1 MKGNYNLQQLKIFL
15 YLKEILRNFAV
26 NCKKNNM
33 RIISYISIIAVPTT
47 ILIILLYG
55 IFERKNVFDIFLK
68 GANDGVKMVIKI
80 FPTLVGLF
88 LAIGALSSSGVL
100 DFIIN
105 LIKPI
110 LNIAKIP
117 AEIMPLAILR
127 PISGSG
133 SIAVAT
139 DLMKKFGVD
148 SLIGLMVGTIMG
160 STETTLYTI
169 AVYTSSV
176 NIKKIRFVLFAALAA
191 DITGMI
197 ASVVIWKIFFENF

>member
-1 MKGNYNLQQLKIFL
+1 MKVID
-15 YLKEILRNFAV
+15 
-26 NCKKNNM
+26 
-33 RIISYISIIAVPTT
+33 YISTIAVPAV

-55 IFERKNVFDIFLK
+55 IFERKNVFDIFIK
-68 GANDGVKMVIKI
+68 GAKEGLKMSINI

-88 LAIGALSSSGVL
+88 LAIGALSSSGIL

-105 LIKPI
+105 LLTPI
-110 LNIAKIP
+110 LTILQIP

-133 SIAVAT
+133 SIAIAT
-139 DLMKKFGVD
+139 EIMQRVGVD
-148 SLIGLMVGTIMG
+148 SLIGLIVATIMG

-176 NIKKIRFVLFAALAA
+176 NIKKIRFVLFAALMA
-191 DITGMI
+191 DLTGML
-197 ASVVIWKIFFENF
+197 ASVFIWKIIGN

>member
-1 MKGNYNLQQLKIFL
+1 MK
-15 YLKEILRNFAV
+15 
-26 NCKKNNM
+26 
-33 RIISYISIIAVPTT
+33 IIDYISTIAVPTT

-55 IFERKNVFDIFLK
+55 VFEKKNVFDVFIK
-68 GANDGVKMVIKI
+68 GANDGIKMVVKI

-88 LAIGALSSSGVL
+88 LAIGALSSSGIL

-105 LIKPI
+105 FIKPI
-110 LNIAKIP
+110 LGIARIP

-139 DLMKKFGVD
+139 DIMKKFGVD
-148 SLIGLMVGTIMG
+148 SLIGLMVATIMG

-176 NIKKIRFVLFAALAA
+176 NIKKIRFVLFAALTA
-191 DITGMI
+191 DLTGMV
-197 ASVVIWKIFFENF
+197 ASVVIWRILSKSFS

>member
-1 MKGNYNLQQLKIFL
+1 MK
-15 YLKEILRNFAV
+15 V
-26 NCKKNNM
+26 NINCDKNNM
-33 RIISYISIIAVPTT
+33 KIINYISIIAVPIT

-55 IFERKNVFDIFLK
+55 IFEKRNVFDIFLK
-68 GANDGVKMVIKI
+68 GANDGIKMVFKI

-88 LAIGALSSSGVL
+88 LAIGALSSSGIL

-105 LIKPI
+105 FIKPL

-133 SIAVAT
+133 SIAIAT
-139 DLMKKFGVD
+139 DIMKKFGVD
-148 SLIGLMVGTIMG
+148 SSIGLMVATIMG

-176 NIKKIRFVLFAALAA
+176 NIKKIRFVLFSALVA
-191 DITGMI
+191 DLTGMLV
-197 ASVVIWKIFFENF
+197 SVMIWQKIL

>member
-1 MKGNYNLQQLKIFL
+1 MKLIN
-15 YLKEILRNFAV
+15 
-26 NCKKNNM
+26 
-33 RIISYISIIAVPTT
+33 YISIIAVPTT

-55 IFERKNVFDIFLK
+55 IFERKNVFDIFSK
-68 GANDGVKMVIKI
+68 GANDGVKMVVKI

-88 LAIGALSSSGVL
+88 LAIGALSSSGIL
-100 DFIIN
+100 EFIIN

-110 LNIAKIP
+110 LNLAKIP

-133 SIAVAT
+133 SIAIAT

-191 DITGMI
+191 DLTGMI
-197 ASVVIWKIFFENF
+197 ASVAIWRIFLRAF